1 MSESTPE
8 VQVNADSATV
18 NTQPESGGGDHK
30 QETTTEAPAQ
40 ESSDE

>member
-30 QETTTEAPAQ
+30 QETTEAP
-40 ESSDE
+40 SSDE